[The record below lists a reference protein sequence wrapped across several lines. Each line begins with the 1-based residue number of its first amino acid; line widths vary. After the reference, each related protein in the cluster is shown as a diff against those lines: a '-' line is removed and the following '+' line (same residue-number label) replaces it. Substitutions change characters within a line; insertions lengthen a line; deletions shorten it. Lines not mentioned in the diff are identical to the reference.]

1 MSNSIKTLVASVVA
15 VLFSISLFDALFNLN
30 KVIVPG
36 VSNIYNAL
44 GTSISPNLITVVIFD
59 FRGYDT
65 LGESI
70 ILLTAGLVVLLVF
83 GRGRMSQNSV
93 ILKLI
98 ALPIAIFV
106 SCMGIMT
113 ILGGHITPGGGFQG
127 GAMITAGVILCILV
141 YGLDKSPINFSHNF
155 VDIVESFGILV
166 YIGLGLVGLFFAGAF
181 LYNVGTDLSGV
192 VPGFVRTIFHYPD
205 VTNAGIV
212 PYLNIVVGLKVFVGL
227 SAIVIAFMGFKKFE
241 EEN

>member
-15 VLFSISLFDALFNLN
+15 VLFSISLFNGLFNLN

-83 GRGRMSQNSV
+83 GRGR
-93 ILKLI
+93 
-98 ALPIAIFV
+98 
-106 SCMGIMT
+106 
-113 ILGGHITPGGGFQG
+113 LGG
-127 GAMITAGVILCILV
+127 
-141 YGLDKSPINFSHNF
+141 K
-155 VDIVESFGILV
+155 
-166 YIGLGLVGLFFAGAF
+166 
-181 LYNVGTDLSGV
+181 
-192 VPGFVRTIFHYPD
+192 
-205 VTNAGIV
+205 
-212 PYLNIVVGLKVFVGL
+212 
-227 SAIVIAFMGFKKFE
+227 E
-241 EEN
+241 E